1 MLVNPIASEYKIR
14 TKENMETMKSNKKF
28 YIIIIAVL
36 LVISIFLAVMCIRQ
50 NNTINH
56 CDQYVYTSIDNTLK
70 TTLVM
75 IDDGDYQS
83 VIPMVPV
90 IADCARGYSD
100 NTKGNM
106 LSNMA
111 DMYIEDINDA
121 VNKQD
126 KQELKYMINA
136 LKEINSWIYN
146 DVDYDELRNKVK
158 EFTGV
163 E

>member
-1 MLVNPIASEYKIR
+1 
-14 TKENMETMKSNKKF
+14 
-28 YIIIIAVL
+28 
-36 LVISIFLAVMCIRQ
+36 
-50 NNTINH
+50 
-56 CDQYVYTSIDNTLK
+56 
-70 TTLVM
+70 
-75 IDDGDYQS
+75 
-83 VIPMVPV
+83 
-90 IADCARGYSD
+90 
-100 NTKGNM
+100 M

-111 DMYIEDINDA
+111 DMYIEDIDDA

>member
-1 MLVNPIASEYKIR
+1 
-14 TKENMETMKSNKKF
+14 MKSNKKV
-28 YIIIIAVL
+28 YIIIIVVL
-36 LVISIFLAVMCIRQ
+36 LAVCIFLAVMCIRQ

-83 VIPMVPV
+83 VIPMVSV
-90 IADCARGYSD
+90 IADCARSYSD

-111 DMYIEDINDA
+111 YIYIDDIDAA

-136 LKEINSWIYN
+136 LKVINSWIYN

-158 EFTGV
+158 EYIGA

>member
-1 MLVNPIASEYKIR
+1 
-14 TKENMETMKSNKKF
+14 METMKSNKKV
-28 YIIIIAVL
+28 YIIIIVVL
-36 LVISIFLAVMCIRQ
+36 LAVCIFLAVMCIRQ

-90 IADCARGYSD
+90 IADCARSYSD

-111 DMYIEDINDA
+111 YIYIDDIDAA

-136 LKEINSWIYN
+136 LKVINSWIYN
-146 DVDYDELRNKVK
+146 NVDYDELRNKVK
-158 EFTGV
+158 EYIGA

>member
-1 MLVNPIASEYKIR
+1 
-14 TKENMETMKSNKKF
+14 MKSNKKV
-28 YIIIIAVL
+28 YIIIIVVL
-36 LVISIFLAVMCIRQ
+36 LAVCIFLAVMCIRQ
-50 NNTINH
+50 NNTTNH
-56 CDQYVYTSIDNTLK
+56 CDQYVYASIDNTLK

-90 IADCARGYSD
+90 IADCARSYSD

-111 DMYIEDINDA
+111 YIYIDDIDAA

-136 LKEINSWIYN
+136 LKVINSWIYN

-158 EFTGV
+158 EYIGA

>member
-1 MLVNPIASEYKIR
+1 VLVNSIASEYKIR

-56 CDQYVYTSIDNTLK
+56 CDQYVYTSIDNAIR
-70 TTLVM
+70 TTNLM

-83 VIPMVPV
+83 VIPMVSV
-90 IADCARGYSD
+90 IADCAKCYSD

-126 KQELKYMINA
+126 KQELKYMLDS
-136 LKEINSWIYN
+136 LKVINSWIYN

-158 EFTGV
+158 KFTDI